1 MIEAVRQAGQLIRTL
16 DPNLLECVRTSLFC
30 SLTATAAAV
39 FVGVPIAVLLGRRNF
54 RGRGVLVVAAHTGM
68 AVPTVVIGLL
78 LYGLLSSTGPLGELA
93 ILYTRRAIIIGEFA
107 LALPIIVA
115 LFSSATASLEPKME
129 MTARTLGAG
138 RLRIFWTV
146 ICEAR
151 VALIA
156 VTMAAF
162 GRICSELGIAMMVGG
177 NIKYYTR
184 TMTTAIA
191 LETAGGD
198 FALALALGLILV
210 LIALGINVAAQIFSL
225 PSPRRYP
232 DVFPV
237 S

>member
-1 MIEAVRQAGQLIRTL
+1 MGEALKQAVQLIRTL

-39 FVGVPIAVLLGRRNF
+39 FVGVPLAVLLGRRHF
-54 RGRGVLVVAAHTGM
+54 RGRNVLLVASHTGM

-78 LYGLLSSTGPLGELA
+78 LYGLLSSTGPLGDLE
-93 ILYTRRAIIIGEFA
+93 ILYTRRAIIVGEFA

-115 LFSSATASLEPKME
+115 LFSSAIASLEPKME

-146 ICEAR
+146 ICEAK

-162 GRICSELGIAMMVGG
+162 GRVCSELGIAMMIGG
-177 NIKYYTR
+177 NIKFHTR

-191 LETAGGD
+191 METAGGQ
-198 FALALALGLILV
+198 FELALALGIILL
-210 LIALGINVAAQIFSL
+210 LIALGINIAAQIFRL
-225 PSPRRYP
+225 PAPRRYP
-232 DVFPV
+232 DVLPV